1 MRIGISGYVGNCLT
15 GIGRVLICV
24 IQELARKNP
33 NDVYIIFHNYD
44 FKDYDFL
51 DYFPNIKLVEIPYTK
66 ESGIKN
72 IIWHQWLFQKL
83 LKQYRCDISYIPNFT
98 LLLWK
103 RIPTIVTIHDLIE
116 FNVPNKF
123 SKLRMVY
130 RKIIDPLMVKNSSY
144 ITTVS
149 ECSKQDIIKFC
160 NARENKI
167 LVIPNATDRSRF
179 KLYDQNFVEQC
190 IKKYNLS
197 FKNYF
202 LFVGTIDYPGKN
214 IMSALK
220 AYVDLKKKYNVPEK
234 MVVVGKRGFNSNVIY
249 DYVNSSNYK
258 DDIIF
263 TGYIT
268 DKDLPLI
275 YSGAKVM
282 LYLSYYEGFGLPVL
296 EAMSCG
302 IPVICSNT
310 SCFPEVYDN
319 VNVGVSP
326 TSIAEIR
333 SKLYKLSTD
342 DRYNK
347 EIAMQCYKRAE
358 MFSWEKSA
366 NLYYQI
372 FHRYEK

>member
-24 IQELARKNP
+24 IQELAKKNS
-33 NDVYIIFHNYD
+33 DDMYIIFHNYD

-51 DYFPNIKLVEIPYTK
+51 NYFPNIKLIKIPCTK

-72 IIWHQWLFQKL
+72 ILWHQWAFQKL
-83 LKQYRCDISYIPNFT
+83 LKQYECDISYIPNFT

-116 FNVPNKF
+116 FNLPNKF
-123 SKLRMVY
+123 SKMRMVY
-130 RKIIDPLMVKNSSY
+130 RKIIDPLMVKNSSF

-149 ECSKQDIIKFC
+149 KCSKQDIIKFC
-160 NARENKI
+160 NAKENKI
-167 LVIPNATDRSRF
+167 LVIPNATDRTRF
-179 KLYDQNFVEQC
+179 KLYEKYFVEKC
-190 IKKYNLS
+190 VKKYNLS
-197 FKNYF
+197 YKKYF

-220 AYVDLKKKYNVPEK
+220 AYVDLKRKYNVPEK
-234 MVVVGKRGFNSNVIY
+234 MVIVGKKGFNSDVIY
-249 DYVNSSNYK
+249 DYVNSSDYK

-263 TGYIT
+263 TGYIP

-302 IPVICSNT
+302 VPVICSNT
-310 SCFPEVYDN
+310 SCFPEVYGD

-326 TSIAEIR
+326 TSIVEIR
-333 SKLYKLSTD
+333 NKLYKLSTD
-342 DRYNK
+342 DSFNK

-358 MFSWEKSA
+358 IFSWEKSA
-366 NLYYQI
+366 NLYYEI
-372 FHRYEK
+372 FHRYAK